1 MEAIPRVCEPRAMG
15 EDWESRG
22 CPQCLVWTH
31 HSSVHSSEG
40 GFAAMLVAHL
50 CAR

>member
-1 MEAIPRVCEPRAMG
+1 MCEPKAVS
-15 EDWESRG
+15 ETG
-22 CPQCLVWTH
+22 CGGVAGSARCGQVTAC
-31 HSSVHSSEG
+31 VHSSEG